1 LKIDTEFIE
10 KKIEEILEKGMGLKD
25 WKNNV
30 HLKETPKRVAKV
42 YSELYSGYNDNLEKY
57 FKVFNFHKTDKKKQI
72 ITIGPIKVYSMCS
85 HHMLPFNMN
94 IFIGYI
100 PDKKII
106 GISKLVRLSK
116 SICRKLQVQENITKE
131 ILNIINEKLSPKG
144 VIVLINNSTHTC
156 MSMRGVEMSSNVS
169 TRSVTGLFEEDI
181 FEDKFLKIIN
191 QK

>member
-1 LKIDTEFIE
+1 MKIDTEFIE